1 MMITI
6 VIMIRMIMIR
16 MVMIMIR
23 MIMVIIAN
31 PENSIIPLCHLDC
44 KR

>member
-16 MVMIMIR
+16 MVMIMI
-23 MIMVIIAN
+23 MVIIAN
-31 PENSIIPLCHLDC
+31 PDNSIIPLCHLDC